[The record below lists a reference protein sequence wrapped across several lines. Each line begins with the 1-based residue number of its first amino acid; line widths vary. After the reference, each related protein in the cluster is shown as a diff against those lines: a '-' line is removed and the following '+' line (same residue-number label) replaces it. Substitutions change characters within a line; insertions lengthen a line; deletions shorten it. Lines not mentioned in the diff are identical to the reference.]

1 MQIYKDFSKYLSLKG
16 YFHAGETDHEKEN
29 LHIAVIIGNIVCQA
43 QAWKTLKSVLG
54 KKHRIKQQGRSLV

>member
-1 MQIYKDFSKYLSLKG
+1 MSLKG

>member
-1 MQIYKDFSKYLSLKG
+1 MQAKLIMKKKTFILLLLSGSLS
-16 YFHAGETDHEKEN
+16 
-29 LHIAVIIGNIVCQA
+29 CQA